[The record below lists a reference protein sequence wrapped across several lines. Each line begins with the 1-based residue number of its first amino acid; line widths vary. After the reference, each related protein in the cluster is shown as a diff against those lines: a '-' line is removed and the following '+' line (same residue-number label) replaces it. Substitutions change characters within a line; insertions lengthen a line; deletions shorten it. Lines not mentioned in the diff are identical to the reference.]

1 MARNDK
7 EITLMQLGDF
17 CSHHDCGEY
26 CPLGKIAKEHNT
38 LCPAVL
44 RIPEV
49 AQCATNFLMHRRVH
63 KEKKGCL

>member
-7 EITLMQLGDF
+7 KITLMQLGVF
-17 CSHHDCGEY
+17 CSYHDCEKN
-26 CPLGKIAKEHNT
+26 CPIGKIAKEHKT

-49 AQCATNFLMHRRVH
+49 AQYATNFLMYRRVQ
-63 KEKKGCL
+63 KEDKDG